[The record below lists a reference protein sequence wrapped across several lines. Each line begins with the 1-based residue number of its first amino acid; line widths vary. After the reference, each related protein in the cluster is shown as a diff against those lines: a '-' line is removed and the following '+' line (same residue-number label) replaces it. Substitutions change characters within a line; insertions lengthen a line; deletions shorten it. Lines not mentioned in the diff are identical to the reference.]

1 MMRLRRVRPEHQH
14 PLRRPP
20 CRPALQN

>member
-1 MMRLRRVRPEHQH
+1 MMRLRRVRPEHPH
-14 PLRRPP
+14 PLRRPH